1 MKRAGLTWFG
11 IVLAFIA
18 AGAITSIFVADNYVG
33 GPIVAAIFA
42 AGAWRAWYLAGEPS
56 TKPPTEVGG

>member
-18 AGAITSIFVADNYVG
+18 AGAIASIFVADNYVG
-33 GPIVAAIFA
+33 GPIMAVIFG
-42 AGAWRAWYLAGEPS
+42 AGAFRAWYLAGGDS
-56 TKPPTEVGG
+56 TKPPTEVEG